1 MTDRQVSIA
10 SAPMT
15 ADPSGADLAPS
26 VAMPAGRPAAIAMAQ
41 ALASSTVGYLRALAG
56 ELPGSFRR
64 HAWLIALV
72 AAYFGIGVAVSFYIG
87 APASLSLDLYLPTY
101 LTLLPAML
109 LSLVAGHAL
118 YIVVV
123 LRPKRPLLQLL
134 TDLQTKLATP
144 RRIAHALPCL
154 LLVPIFGGTFTLVKA
169 AIPLLRPFSWD
180 RRLEQWDRWLH
191 GGTAP
196 WEWLQPFLGTPI
208 ITHAIAWLYNFWF
221 LILSIT
227 WVWQSFALRD
237 PRLRIQYIVSLLAT
251 WIVLGSG
258 AALFFSSAGPCY
270 FGLVTG
276 APDPYEPLMAYLREA
291 DRSFAVYA
299 LEAQRMLWTS
309 YSADHLNPGAGISA
323 MPSMHL
329 ASATLF
335 ALLGWR
341 TARWLGILLTIFFL
355 VILIGSVH
363 LGWHYAV
370 DGYAGALGAAA
381 IWWLTGVT
389 VRRTMRDPAAGGA
402 AHPRLAAAA

>member
-1 MTDRQVSIA
+1 MSI
-10 SAPMT
+10 
-15 ADPSGADLAPS
+15 
-26 VAMPAGRPAAIAMAQ
+26 AMPAGRPAAIELAQ
-41 ALASSTVGYLRALAG
+41 AWASSIAGYLHALAS

-101 LTLLPAML
+101 FTLLPVML
-109 LSLVAGHAL
+109 LSLVAAHAL

-123 LRPKRPLLQLL
+123 LRSKRPLLQLL

-144 RRIAHALPCL
+144 RRIANALPCL
-154 LLVPIFGGTFTLVKA
+154 LFIPIFGGTFTLVKA
-169 AIPLLRPFSWD
+169 AIPLLQSFSWD
-180 RRLEQWDRWLH
+180 QRLEQWDRWLH

-196 WEWLQPFLGTPI
+196 WEWLQPFLGTPV

-221 LILSIT
+221 LILSVT
-227 WVWQSFALRD
+227 WVWQSFTLRD
-237 PRLRIQYIVSLLAT
+237 PQLRMQYIVALLAT

-291 DRSFAVYA
+291 DRSFTVYA
-299 LEAQRMLWTS
+299 LEAQRMLWAS
-309 YSADHLNPGAGISA
+309 YSTDHLNPGAGISA

-329 ASATLF
+329 ASAMLF

-341 TARWLGILLTIFFL
+341 TARWLGIVLTIFFL

-370 DGYAGALGAAA
+370 DGYAGASGAAA
-381 IWWLTGVT
+381 IWWLTGVA
-389 VRRTMRDPAAGGA
+389 VRRTMRDPAASEA
-402 AHPRLAAAA
+402 ADPRQARLLEAARHRDRREQGLDP